1 MGGGVVGCRSGLK
14 EAEIGRIH
22 IPELRGERSRIDT
35 TRCNEGG
42 AVPGP
47 KPDPTGAKILD
58 GAIRVLGDFGVK
70 RATVELVANYA
81 GVSHMTIY
89 RRWPSKNDLLKTAIV
104 GEFTTLLDTA
114 FENAAEHGTSFADRT
129 LTAFSDTVWAVQ
141 THPLAL
147 RELNTDSS
155 EQLPMLSSTSSAV
168 MEAGVPLVA
177 EQLHRLAETAD
188 GTPADLDS
196 VADVFVRLGYSLVVV
211 TRPGHLLTTRAEVAA
226 YAGECFGPYLNGLS
240 VPADQRAE
248 DAVVV
253 SLDQHRVARDRKNR
267 PYLQIAAASIFSV
280 LTLGAGLTAVLGGSI
295 KLPFVTPAGIS
306 KPTTTP
312 IPGSGTSGP
321 GQSGAGTNSELQ
333 LPGSPAQ
340 QSDPGS
346 VAFPPVTGPAAI
358 PNTIPVIELGP
369 RSAATIGSIGGQYAG
384 DNQST
389 LDSPRVDTAVPAV
402 APPRPSPNPGPGP
415 GPTPGPRPL
424 DPAPNPG
431 PGPGPGPQPGPG
443 PGPQPA
449 PKPPGPGP
457 APAPKPAGPGPQQ
470 QNQQQQN
477 QQPGQQQPGSGPR
490 PKQGPSN

>member
-1 MGGGVVGCRSGLK
+1 MVGGVVGCGSGLE
-14 EAEIGRIH
+14 EAEIGRSH
-22 IPELRGERSRIDT
+22 IPELRGERSRIDA

-104 GEFTTLLDTA
+104 GEFMTLLDTA
-114 FENAAEHGTSFADRT
+114 FEHAAEHGTSFADRT

-141 THPLAL
+141 SHPLAL

-188 GTPADLDS
+188 DSPAELDS
-196 VADVFVRLGYSLVVV
+196 VADVFVRLGYSLIVVK
-211 TRPGHLLTTRAEVAA
+211 RPGQSLTTRAEVAA
-226 YAGECFGPYLNGLS
+226 YAGECFGPYLHGLS

-346 VAFPPVTGPAAI
+346 VAFPPVIGPAAI

-384 DNQST
+384 DSQST
-389 LDSPRVDTAVPAV
+389 PDSPRVDTAVPAV

-415 GPTPGPRPL
+415 GPRPL
-424 DPAPNPG
+424 DPAPN

-457 APAPKPAGPGPQQ
+457 APKPPGPGPQQ